1 MTRRKRRLLLT
12 SLAAV
17 LAVVGGI
24 VCLPPG
30 TIRNG
35 RADVRVTFAVVDADT
50 GSPVPRAQVL
60 LRRSPDGFAHP
71 PLAPGEWDLAAGR
84 AGTVGYVE
92 PDSPCATGAG
102 GELLYVALPRVWYA
116 ARADGYQE
124 GIEEKLDV
132 LDNQGQVRLLPG

>member
-30 TIRNG
+30 TMRNG

-50 GSPVPRAQVL
+50 GSPVPRAQIL
-60 LRRSPDGFAHP
+60 LRRSPDGFSHP
-71 PLAPGEWDLAAGR
+71 PQAPGELLMKRAGR
-84 AGTVGYVE
+84 YFVPAVE
-92 PDSPCATGAG
+92 TCWFHCHRTIPPFS
-102 GELLYVALPRVWYA
+102 Y
-116 ARADGYQE
+116 
-124 GIEEKLDV
+124 
-132 LDNQGQVRLLPG
+132 